1 MFSSPRTV
9 KAPPFIFTLETR
21 ECNGESGQEAV
32 QGSRGEPRGG
42 ESRLLRESRRGG
54 GRGRGGGEEGQGGG
68 RGREGGQGEVLRG
81 RHRHSH
87 KEKENLMMDKFA
99 RQDDTEHPRHR
110 KVGTEKLG
118 GGGSSDT
125 PEGSTNWGG
134 GAEQERRRAEVAG
147 ATVKSQAKTPKIE
160 RHFHMYI
167 LQMYIDTIR

>member
-68 RGREGGQGEVLRG
+68 RGRERCCGEGTVT
-81 RHRHSH
+81 
-87 KEKENLMMDKFA
+87 A
-99 RQDDTEHPRHR
+99 TR
-110 KVGTEKLG
+110 K
-118 GGGSSDT
+118 
-125 PEGSTNWGG
+125 
-134 GAEQERRRAEVAG
+134 RR
-147 ATVKSQAKTPKIE
+147 I
-160 RHFHMYI
+160 
-167 LQMYIDTIR
+167 